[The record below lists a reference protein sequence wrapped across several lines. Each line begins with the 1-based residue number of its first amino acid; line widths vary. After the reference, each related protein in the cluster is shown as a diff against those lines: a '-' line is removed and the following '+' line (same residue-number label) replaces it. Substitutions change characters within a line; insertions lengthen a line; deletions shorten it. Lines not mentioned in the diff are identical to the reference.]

1 MFSLWF
7 SNQER
12 KERTKHCFWLF
23 AFFIGLSILLICWT
37 APILADGKGSFPL
50 SKVFSFLKS
59 KDAGSKTFK
68 YLGLSVL
75 VFISFIFVYKSILEI
90 FSLVTPPTQWRRAK
104 RYLFLFTALA
114 LAPLLCCTLVVAKD
128 DKEWKISNATQYFFF
143 QFYFFIANRI
153 GWRFFIKFLL
163 PEITGE
169 SSLVIK
175 KIGGKLT
182 RQHYLGWT
190 AFFLLAFYLPIW
202 ALLLV
207 VAIALFNNS
216 FSFLFGRKVGTTRLS
231 EYSPTKTLEGSIFA
245 SFLAWICFSVLA
257 ISFFK
262 AKWFGHG
269 NFAGKEIHFFIF
281 AVLLI
286 GAISFLTNW
295 GDCTFSL
302 CKRALGYKNF
312 GRLFGTQVGGF
323 WDRFDSLAF
332 PLFFTSIVF
341 WIVLAIIKKEVGS
354 PFSSK

>member
-1 MFSLWF
+1 MLSLWF

-12 KERTKHCFWLF
+12 KERTKHCCWLLL
-23 AFFIGLSILLICWT
+23 FFVCLSILLICWIVP
-37 APILADGKGSFPL
+37 ALAQANDSFHF
-50 SKVFSFLKS
+50 SKVFSFLKTQNTL
-59 KDAGSKTFK
+59 SKTFK
-68 YLGLSVL
+68 YLGLSL
-75 VFISFIFVYKSILEI
+75 LTIISFVFVYGSILEI
-90 FSLVTPPTQWRRAK
+90 FSLVTPPTQYRRAK
-104 RYLFLFTALA
+104 RYLLLFTALTF
-114 LAPLLCCTLVVAKD
+114 APLICTLVV
-128 DKEWKISNATQYFFF
+128 DKREKNWNISNATQYFFF

-207 VAIALFNNS
+207 IAISLFNNS
-216 FSFLFGRKVGTTRLS
+216 FSFLFGRKMGTTRLS
-231 EYSPTKTLEGSIFA
+231 EYNPTKTLEGFIFGSIFVW
-245 SFLAWICFSVLA
+245 LCFSTLA
-257 ISFFK
+257 VFVFK
-262 AKWFGHG
+262 SKWFGQG
-269 NFAGKEIHFFIF
+269 EFYDKEMWFIIF
-281 AVLLI
+281 AVFLV
-286 GAISFLTNW
+286 GSISFLTNW

-312 GRLFGTQVGGF
+312 GRLFGVKVGGF

-332 PLFFTSIVF
+332 PLFFTSVVF
-341 WIVLAIIKKEVGS
+341 WIVLAIVKQDAG
-354 PFSSK
+354 FSFGK